1 VLYLRL
7 IIFLVGDDVFIDSE
21 TFLVTDFVNLKIKSA
36 QSFRGTHRNT
46 IYMHIFIGVN
56 VHMCMNI
63 YVSTIFLTKKSS
75 NGLLDLAR
83 AVFSKNDFIVVFP
96 SEWALSTNAAVQ
108 RKHITIYTVFFY

>member
-21 TFLVTDFVNLKIKSA
+21 TFLVTDFVNLKIKST
-36 QSFRGTHRNT
+36 QSFRDTHRDT

-63 YVSTIFLTKKSS
+63 YVSTIFLTKKNLPMDCWISLGPYSVKMTSS
-75 NGLLDLAR
+75 SFFLPNG
-83 AVFSKNDFIVVFP
+83 
-96 SEWALSTNAAVQ
+96 
-108 RKHITIYTVFFY
+108 H